1 MLHKLRQ
8 KTEYQKRKIALTVSI
23 LLTGL
28 MFIVWL
34 STTIHSF
41 SALNSDKEGGEI
53 SKSEDSHFTLV
64 QDSVATVYESMK
76 KNVGQLNNQV
86 SE

>member
-41 SALNSDKEGGEI
+41 SALNSDNEGGEI
-53 SKSEDSHFTLV
+53 SKSADSPFTLV
-64 QDSVATVYESMK
+64 KDSVATVYESMK